1 MVEEEEQIAFV
12 LAESVPGT
20 ITEKVCIVFK
30 NSMEQIHYVF
40 VTRRRALSPVE

>member
-20 ITEKVCIVFK
+20 EFKKVSVTT
-30 NSMEQIHYVF
+30 SM
-40 VTRRRALSPVE
+40 L